1 MHNLTP
7 PPLAAPKSGAFPG
20 GSPTHRRTTS
30 RLSKGKE
37 GDRDDPTPVLLSLS
51 SRILVLPGPRVYG
64 PRVAGAPAGGGH
76 QVRARTTAL
85 TPRTP
90 EEPRTPRADQAGSAQ
105 PGIPRSPGP
114 RPRVAKKSAA
124 ELGRRALARLARS
137 RRTLKGKKLQH
148 PALHDRT
155 PGVHGEQEEGLGPA
169 DARVWPQTYPVLRA
183 PLLPL
188 EDAPLPQPPL
198 PGRAGSGRE
207 ELRGRRDGLRA
218 GFCSAPTGAGVT
230 ALRRR
235 CSLARPPGRCPP
247 PGRSLSRAPAA
258 ARFFNVH
265 RQ

>member
-1 MHNLTP
+1 MDCSQP
-7 PPLAAPKSGAFPG
+7 A
-20 GSPTHRRTTS
+20 
-30 RLSKGKE
+30 
-37 GDRDDPTPVLLSLS
+37 S
-51 SRILVLPGPRVYG
+51 SVRGPGPRVYG
-64 PRVAGAPAGGGH
+64 TRVAGAPAGGGH

-137 RRTLKGKKLQH
+137 QRTLKGKKLQH
-148 PALHDRT
+148 PALHYRT
-155 PGVHGEQEEGLGPA
+155 PGVQGEREEGLGPA

-207 ELRGRRDGLRA
+207 ELRGSMLSPLYDPTLTSIHNYWKNHSFDRTDLCRQSDI
-218 GFCSAPTGAGVT
+218 SA
-230 ALRRR
+230 
-235 CSLARPPGRCPP
+235 
-247 PGRSLSRAPAA
+247 
-258 ARFFNVH
+258 F
-265 RQ
+265 